1 MENDSFS
8 LFDADETTL
17 FADVIL
23 PIPLPRLF
31 SYRVPRIMAKSI
43 KLGARVI
50 VQFGKNR
57 IVTAIVGKIHETA
70 PEKYQAKYILEL
82 LDDEP
87 IVTKLQLELFQ
98 WMADYYMCSIGE
110 VMNVALPS
118 GLKVSSQSRIQ
129 FNPEFE
135 HYDLLSEQ
143 ETKVLEEIKNH
154 QSLTYDELSKI
165 VGEASVTHLIKA
177 LVSKRAIIIFE
188 EVKEKYKPK
197 ILRKVRLKTELCG
210 SVEIENLLTSLSK
223 SPKQQEIIL
232 EYLRQV
238 PIFQF
243 PEKNKTGLE
252 KTYFSQGE
260 TSDSALDTLLK
271 KGILQPFD
279 VVVSR
284 FEENPLSADLQEI
297 TLSQHQEK
305 AVGEIMTHFES
316 KDIVLLHGIT
326 GSGKTEVYIDLI
338 NKVLDG
344 GSQVLFLLPEIALT
358 TQIVTRLRKVFGDKL
373 GIYHSKFSDNERVE
387 VWRGIIEGRFQFVV
401 GVRSSIFLP
410 FDNLGL
416 IIIDEEHETSY
427 KQYDPAPRYHA
438 RDAAMMIAYRQ
449 SAKVLLGSATP
460 SMESFFQAKNGK
472 YGLVSMTERFGDAQL
487 PDFQL
492 VDMKA
497 ERKAK
502 TLKEDFSSV
511 LHQRIKHNLD
521 NKEQVILFQN
531 RRGYSPYMNCQDCN
545 WIGQCDHC
553 AVSLTYHMG
562 SNELRCHY
570 CGYKEAM
577 PRVCPSCGSAKIKT
591 IGYGTEKIEDDVKAI
606 FPAATVLRMDLD
618 TTRSKNAYQQI
629 IAEFETGN
637 TDILVGTQMISK
649 GLDFDRVSLVGIFD
663 ADRIIHFP
671 DFRAAERAFQ
681 LITQVSGRAGRRGKQ
696 GLVIVQTGN
705 PNQPILTKIVS
716 NDYEGF
722 YEEEIL
728 ERQSYH
734 YPPFMRLISLT
745 VKHEDQRIA
754 EKAAIA
760 LAEKITVKLSKE
772 RVLGPERALISKIR
786 NQFLFDI
793 MIKLEREG
801 FNIKAAKAFIREQIE
816 EIQLTKAF
824 KGVHVVADVDAM

>member
-143 ETKVLEEIKNH
+143 EAKVLEEIKNH

-472 YGLVSMTERFGDAQL
+472 YGLVSMTERFGNAQL

-824 KGVHVVADVDAM
+824 KGVYVVADVDAM

>member
-824 KGVHVVADVDAM
+824 KGVYVVADVDAM